1 MIIYRVMP
9 VSPHKAGGDV
19 QHRVSHRVETMIKT
33 SLLNKVI
40 EGCFNEIYLIDAV
53 TSTYI
58 RVNQV
63 AQDRLTYSFDELKQM
78 RPWQLARDFTQIE
91 WQRQIEPLQKDSNQ
105 KITISTRHTCK
116 NGTQY
121 PVLLHIM
128 RETIEAQE
136 VLVVVGK
143 DLSYQQ
149 RPVESALEGDER
161 AAAIVANLPGVVLQF
176 SMNLDGS
183 TRYHFLSANC
193 ESTLGVM
200 PEILYFNPEKF
211 TELVLPEDRASYFEG
226 MQESAQTQSHWQ
238 WEGRIWV
245 EQWSEIKWIQL
256 RAVPRQLADQSVV
269 WEGIITNITTRK
281 LIEVELHLYRQRLT
295 ELSAHIERIKEQER
309 MRIAREIHDEMGG
322 NLVAV
327 KMILHTLENRLPP
340 DQPWLAE
347 KTHYVDTLIDRTIE
361 AGHRI
366 ARDLRPGVLDLGI
379 IPALD
384 WQIKEFE
391 KQYNIRCSFS
401 TNKSDIALSAEHAT
415 AIFRMVQEALT
426 NIAKHAH
433 ATYASLAIIYT
444 RTSISLTIA
453 DNGCGLTPD
462 HNSKPNSF
470 GLLGMAERCKE
481 IGGSILIDS
490 QPDNGCVI
498 AIKIPLAAHP
508 KQTETE
514 TEEPHNDQ
522 LSLL

>member
-1 MIIYRVMP
+1 MII
-9 VSPHKAGGDV
+9 KN
-19 QHRVSHRVETMIKT
+19 
-33 SLLNKVI
+33 LLNKVI
-40 EGCFNEIYLIDAV
+40 EGCFNEIYIIDLQS
-53 TSTYI
+53 STYLK
-58 RVNQV
+58 VNQM
-63 AQDRLTYSFDELKQM
+63 AQDRLSYTFPELQQM
-78 RPWQLARDFTQIE
+78 RPWQLARDFTQAQ
-91 WQRQIEPLQKDSNQ
+91 WRRQIEPLINGTQQ
-105 KITISTRHTCK
+105 KITVSTRHTCK

-121 PVLLHIM
+121 ALLLHIM
-128 RETIEAQE
+128 KDTADGQE
-136 VLVVVGK
+136 ILVVVGK
-143 DLSYQQ
+143 DLSVQQ
-149 RPVESALEGDER
+149 RAIEANTDSDER

-176 SMNLDGS
+176 SLNLDG
-183 TRYHFLSANC
+183 TTHYLFLSANC

-200 PEILYFNPEKF
+200 PETLYFTPARF
-211 TELVLPEDRASYFEG
+211 IDLILPEDRASYLES
-226 MQESAQTQSHWQ
+226 MQESAQMQSHWH

-245 EQWSEIKWIQL
+245 EQWHDIKWIHL
-256 RAVPRQLADQSVV
+256 RAVPRQLADQSVI
-269 WEGIITNITTRK
+269 WEGIITNITARK
-281 LIEVELHLYRQRLT
+281 LIDVELHLYRQRLT

-327 KMILHTLENRLPP
+327 KMILHTLENRLPA

-366 ARDLRPGVLDLGI
+366 ARDLRPSVLDLGL

-433 ATYASLAIIYT
+433 ASYASLAIIYT

-453 DNGCGLTPD
+453 DNGCGLRAD
-462 HNSKPNSF
+462 HDNKPNSF

-481 IGGSILIDS
+481 IGGTILIDS

-498 AIKIPLAAHP
+498 AIKIPLLHQVKSVVVKNEAP
-508 KQTETE
+508 I
-514 TEEPHNDQ
+514 NDQ

>member
-1 MIIYRVMP
+1 
-9 VSPHKAGGDV
+9 
-19 QHRVSHRVETMIKT
+19 MIKK

-40 EGCFNEIYLIDAV
+40 EGCFNEIYIIDAA
-53 TSTYI
+53 TSTYSK
-58 RVNQV
+58 VNQM
-63 AQDRLTYSFDELKQM
+63 AQDRLGYTFLELQQM
-78 RPWQLARDFTQIE
+78 RPWQLARDFTQLE
-91 WQRQIEPLQKDSNQ
+91 WQRQMEPLLSDHQQ
-105 KITISTRHTCK
+105 KISISTRHTCK

-121 PVLLHIM
+121 ALLLHILKDS
-128 RETIEAQE
+128 IEGQD
-136 VLVVVGK
+136 VLVIVGK
-143 DLSYQQ
+143 DLSFQQ
-149 RPVESALEGDER
+149 RAIEAHSESDQR
-161 AAAIVANLPGVVLQF
+161 ASAIVANLPGVILQF
-176 SMNLDGS
+176 SLNLDGS
-183 TRYHFLSANC
+183 THYLFLSANC
-193 ESTLGVM
+193 ESMLGIM
-200 PEILYFNPEKF
+200 PETLYFNPDKF
-211 TELVLPEDRASYFEG
+211 IDLILPEDRASYHES
-226 MQESAQTQSHWQ
+226 MHESAQMQSHWQ

-245 EQWSEIKWIQL
+245 EQWNEIKWVHL
-256 RAVPRQLADQSVV
+256 RAVPRQLDDQSII
-269 WEGIITNITTRK
+269 WEGIITDITPRK
-281 LIEVELHLYRQRLT
+281 LIDVELHLYRQRLT

-322 NLVAV
+322 NLVAI
-327 KMILHTLENRLPP
+327 KMILHTLENRLPE

-401 TNKSDIALSAEHAT
+401 TNKSDIALSADHAT

-426 NIAKHAH
+426 NIAKHSH

-453 DNGCGLTPD
+453 DNGCGLKSD
-462 HNSKPNSF
+462 HTNKPNSF

-481 IGGSILIDS
+481 IGGTILIDS

-498 AIKIPLAAHP
+498 AIKIPLAHQP
-508 KQTETE
+508 KVVEVE
-514 TEEPHNDQ
+514 PEEPQSDQ

>member
-1 MIIYRVMP
+1 
-9 VSPHKAGGDV
+9 
-19 QHRVSHRVETMIKT
+19 MIKK
-33 SLLNKVI
+33 SLLDKVV
-40 EGCFNEIYLIDAV
+40 EGCFNEIYIIDANA
-53 TSTYI
+53 STYI
-58 RVNQV
+58 KVNQM
-63 AQDRLTYSFDELKQM
+63 AQDRLSYSFLELQHM
-78 RPWQLARDFTQIE
+78 RPWQLARDFTQVE
-91 WQRQIEPLQKDSNQ
+91 WQRQIQPLINGEQQKL
-105 KITISTRHTCK
+105 TISTRHTCK

-121 PVLLHIM
+121 ALLLHIM
-128 RETIEAQE
+128 PDKLDGIDI
-136 VLVVVGK
+136 LIVVGK
-143 DLSYQQ
+143 DLSFQQ
-149 RPVESALEGDER
+149 RAIEANSDSGER

-176 SMNLDGS
+176 SLNLDGS
-183 TRYHFLSANC
+183 TRYLFLSGNC

-200 PEILYFNPEKF
+200 PETLYFKPDKF
-211 TELVLPEDRASYFEG
+211 TELILPEDRASYFDS
-226 MQESAQTQSHWQ
+226 MHESARMQSHWQ

-245 EQWSEIKWIQL
+245 EHWSEIKWIHL
-256 RAVPRQLADQSVV
+256 RAVPRHLADQSVI
-269 WEGIITNITTRK
+269 WEGLITNITARK
-281 LIEVELHLYRQRLT
+281 LIDVELHLYRQRLT

-327 KMILHTLENRLPP
+327 KMILHTLENRLPV

-366 ARDLRPGVLDLGI
+366 ARDLRPSVLDLGI

-401 TNKSDIALSAEHAT
+401 TNKSDIAISAEHAT

-433 ATYASLAIIYT
+433 ASYASLAIIYT

-453 DNGCGLTPD
+453 DNGCGLRSD
-462 HNSKPNSF
+462 HNNKPNSF
-470 GLLGMAERCKE
+470 GLLGMAERCRE
-481 IGGSILIDS
+481 IGGTILVDS

-498 AIKIPLAAHP
+498 AIKIPLMHQSKP
-508 KQTETE
+508 VDSVP
-514 TEEPHNDQ
+514 EEPQTDQ

>member
-1 MIIYRVMP
+1 
-9 VSPHKAGGDV
+9 
-19 QHRVSHRVETMIKT
+19 MIKK

-40 EGCFNEIYLIDAV
+40 DGCFNEIYLIDAL

-63 AQDRLTYSFDELKQM
+63 AQDRLSYTFSELQQM

-91 WQRQIEPLQKDSNQ
+91 WQRQIEPLKDDTVQ
-105 KITISTRHTCK
+105 KITVSTRHTCK
-116 NGTQY
+116 TGAQY
-121 PVLLHIM
+121 SVLLHIM
-128 RETIEAQE
+128 KDNIEGQDI
-136 VLVVVGK
+136 LVVVGK

-149 RPVESALEGDER
+149 RTAEAGLESDER
-161 AAAIVANLPGVVLQF
+161 AASIVANLPGVVLQF
-176 SMNLDGS
+176 SMNLDGT

-200 PEILYFNPEKF
+200 PEILYFNPDKF
-211 TELVLPEDRASYFEG
+211 TDLILPEDRASYYES
-226 MQESAQTQSHWQ
+226 MHESAQMQSHWQ

-245 EQWSEIKWIQL
+245 EQWSEIKWIHL

-269 WEGIITNITTRK
+269 WEGIITDITTRK
-281 LIEVELHLYRQRLT
+281 LIDVELHLYRQRLN

-327 KMILHTLENRLPP
+327 KMILHTLENRLPA

-444 RTSISLTIA
+444 RTSISLTVA
-453 DNGCGLTPD
+453 DNGCGLKPD

-481 IGGSILIDS
+481 IGGTILVDS

-498 AIKIPLAAHP
+498 AIKIPLAAQA
-508 KQTETE
+508 KSIDVEV
-514 TEEPHNDQ
+514 EEPPNDQ